1 MSLKSACEALGI
13 SRSGQYRKERQRRS
27 LDKDGGVVKKLK
39 ELRLLHPFWGYRRM
53 TAWLNHREGLVVNQK
68 RVYRLMRENGLVV
81 EQVRHKA
88 VRSFQR
94 GKPKATRPNQYWGID
109 MTKFILGSSGW
120 CYLVVVLD
128 WYTKEIVGWELSLRA
143 KTSEW
148 KEALDRALCRKF
160 PCGVRGQGLNLISD
174 NGSQPTS
181 VAFMTETAGLD
192 INQIFCSYDNPR
204 GNAETERVIRTI
216 KEELLWLNE
225 FGSFEEAEARIG
237 AWIEEDYNRLY
248 VHSVLGYLS
257 PEEFAQ
263 QWAQTQEATSAG
275 AQI

>member
-1 MSLKSACEALGI
+1 M
-13 SRSGQYRKERQRRS
+13 
-27 LDKDGGVVKKLK
+27 
-39 ELRLLHPFWGYRRM
+39 
-53 TAWLNHREGLVVNQK
+53 
-68 RVYRLMRENGLVV
+68 
-81 EQVRHKA
+81 
-88 VRSFQR
+88 RSFQR

-120 CYLVVVLD
+120 CYLIVVLD
-128 WYTKEIVGWELSLRA
+128 WYTKELVGWELSLRA

-148 KEALDRALCRKF
+148 KEALDRALYRKF

-216 KEELLWLNE
+216 KEELLWLPE

-248 VHSVLGYLS
+248 VHSALGYLS
-257 PEEFAQ
+257 PEAVAQ
-263 QWAQTQEATSAG
+263 QWVQTQEATSAG

>member
-1 MSLKSACEALGI
+1 
-13 SRSGQYRKERQRRS
+13 
-27 LDKDGGVVKKLK
+27 
-39 ELRLLHPFWGYRRM
+39 
-53 TAWLNHREGLVVNQK
+53 
-68 RVYRLMRENGLVV
+68 
-81 EQVRHKA
+81 
-88 VRSFQR
+88 
-94 GKPKATRPNQYWGID
+94 
-109 MTKFILGSSGW
+109 MTKFILGSSDW
-120 CYLVVVLD
+120 CYLVEVLA
-128 WYTKEIVGWELSLRA
+128 WYTKETVGWKVLLRA

-148 KEALDRALCRKF
+148 KEALDGALCRKF
-160 PCGVRGQGLNLISD
+160 PLGVRGQGLSLISD

-248 VHSVLGYLS
+248 VHSALRYLS

-263 QWAQTQEATSAG
+263 EWVQSQEASSAG

>member
-1 MSLKSACEALGI
+1 
-13 SRSGQYRKERQRRS
+13 
-27 LDKDGGVVKKLK
+27 
-39 ELRLLHPFWGYRRM
+39 M
-53 TAWLNHREGLVVNQK
+53 TAWLNHRDGLVVNRK

-88 VRSFQR
+88 LRSSQR

-109 MTKFILGSSGW
+109 MTKFLLGSSGW
-120 CYLVVVLD
+120 CYLIVVLD
-128 WYTKEIVGWELSLRA
+128 WYTKELVGWKLSLRA

-148 KEALDRALCRKF
+148 KEALDRALCKKF
-160 PCGVRGQGLNLISD
+160 PCGVRGQGLSLISD

-181 VAFMTETAGLD
+181 VAFMTETAGLG
-192 INQIFCSYDNPR
+192 INQILCSYDNPR

-237 AWIEEDYNRLY
+237 VWIAQDYNRLY
-248 VHSVLGYLS
+248 VHSALGYLS

-263 QWAQTQEATSAG
+263 QWVQTQEAASQG